1 MVAAALFAIGTE
13 SFLMRRSGAEAF
25 RTMLDLKCLWSA
37 AALVGLTVSLVRG
50 APLFT
55 WVLLLTFAAF
65 ALVWN
70 YYRLALR
77 SARDGRP
84 RPP

>member
-1 MVAAALFAIGTE
+1 LFAIGTE
-13 SFLMRRSGAEAF
+13 SLLMRGSGVEAF
-25 RTMLDLKCLWSA
+25 RTMLDLKCIWSA
-37 AALVGLTVSLVRG
+37 MALLGLGVSLFRG
-50 APLFT
+50 APPFT

-77 SARDGRP
+77 NLGRS
-84 RPP
+84 R